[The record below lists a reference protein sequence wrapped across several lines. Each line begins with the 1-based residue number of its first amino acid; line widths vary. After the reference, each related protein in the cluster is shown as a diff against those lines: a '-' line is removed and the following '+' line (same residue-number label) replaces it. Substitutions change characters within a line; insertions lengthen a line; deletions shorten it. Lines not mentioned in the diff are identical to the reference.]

1 VLDGADDAAHLAG
14 HEDAERGRRGRR
26 RHRGY
31 ASAYRLRDRACIGV
45 AIALVDAEGVT
56 VAGDWEAHLSL
67 ALGVRAVKAG
77 RSVYFTPLSSALAS
91 VLTRSH
97 GALVIS
103 CIDELEEQIASAG
116 ATTGR

>member
-1 VLDGADDAAHLAG
+1 MLDGADDAAHLAG
-14 HEDAERGRRGRR
+14 DEDAERGRR

-31 ASAYRLRDRACIGV
+31 ASAYWLRDRACLCV

-91 VLTRSH
+91 VLTRSY
-97 GALVIS
+97 GALVVS